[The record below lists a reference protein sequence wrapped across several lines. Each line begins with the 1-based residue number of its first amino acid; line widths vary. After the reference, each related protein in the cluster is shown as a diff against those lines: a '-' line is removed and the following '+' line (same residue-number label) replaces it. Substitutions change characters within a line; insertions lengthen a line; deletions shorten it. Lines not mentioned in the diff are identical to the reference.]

1 MKKLLR
7 SLLSVMLVAM
17 MALSFTSCG
26 ITKNPEK
33 AEKKL
38 KDAGYEVM
46 VIKEEVAFASYAKMY
61 DLEASDIECVLMAE
75 KDDEGVLII
84 YCANAKAAKKIEK
97 ELKKEMKEAKEEIKE
112 LEGEEKKEA
121 EKDLKNI
128 KYGRSGKA
136 VYTGTKAGVKA
147 A

>member
-1 MKKLLR
+1 MKKLLK
-7 SLLSVMLVAM
+7 SLLAVMLIAM

-26 ITKNPEK
+26 VARTPEK

-38 KDAGYEVM
+38 EKAGYTVETTDDEATRTM
-46 VIKEEVAFASYAKMY
+46 VAEMY
-61 DLEASDIECVLMAE
+61 GLKAEDIEVLLTAS
-75 KDDEGVLII
+75 KGDEYVSII
-84 YCANAKAAKKIEK
+84 YCTNAKAAKKIAK
-97 ELKKEMKEAKEEIKE
+97 ELKKEMKEAKEAAEKLSGTLKE
-112 LEGEEKKEA
+112 EA
-121 EKDLKNI
+121 EKELKNT